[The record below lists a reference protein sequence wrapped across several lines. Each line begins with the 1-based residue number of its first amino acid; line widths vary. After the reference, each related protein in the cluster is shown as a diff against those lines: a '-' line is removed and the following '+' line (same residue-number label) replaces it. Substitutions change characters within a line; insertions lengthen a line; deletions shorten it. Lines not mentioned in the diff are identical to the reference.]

1 MRRLYRFLIN
11 TNFFVFCL
19 IFVLSSFAIDYFIML
34 FPGIDFYVS
43 PEERGIP
50 FMDSSIIAHF
60 LIAVVVGPLIETE
73 FFQALPIE
81 LLRHIAKRFKIRYST
96 WPIIIIS
103 AVLFGAIHYFNIAY
117 IIATFL
123 IGILLAFA
131 YHVARKRKQNA
142 LATVWFIH
150 GLMNVLPMVQ
160 DIMAGRITNFF

>member
-1 MRRLYRFLIN
+1 MRKLYKYLIS

-19 IFVLSSFAIDYFIML
+19 IFVFAKHTIEYTIML
-34 FPGIDFYVS
+34 FPGVDFYVS

-73 FFQALPIE
+73 LIQALPIE
-81 LLRHIAKRFKIRYST
+81 LFRHIAKRFKIRYST

-103 AVLFGAIHYFNIAY
+103 AALFAVTHPYNTAY
-117 IIATFL
+117 IITTFL

-131 YHVARKRKQNA
+131 YHVGCKRKQNA

-150 GLMNVLPMVQ
+150 GLMNLLPLIQDVLR
-160 DIMAGRITNFF
+160 GRINNFF